1 MLDIKF
7 IRDNSEL
14 VQKAAHDK
22 RVNFDVQKLLAVD
35 ERRRHV
41 LLELE
46 TKRAEQNARSKGPQP
61 SGELENLKKLKE
73 EVKLLEEEI
82 NNIQKEFDQLMYQVP
97 NIPSIDTPIGLDE
110 SGNKVI
116 RQVGKLPSFDFQPKE
131 HWQLGN
137 DLNLIDNERAAKVSG
152 SRFTFLKKELALLQF
167 ALIQFAFSVL
177 TDEKIIKR
185 IIKQAG
191 LELSSK
197 PFVPIIPPVLIKPEA
212 FGKIAR
218 LQPK

>member
-82 NNIQKEFDQLMYQVP
+82 NNIKKEFDQLMYQVP
-97 NIPSIDTPIGLDE
+97 NI
-110 SGNKVI
+110 
-116 RQVGKLPSFDFQPKE
+116 
-131 HWQLGN
+131 
-137 DLNLIDNERAAKVSG
+137 
-152 SRFTFLKKELALLQF
+152 
-167 ALIQFAFSVL
+167 
-177 TDEKIIKR
+177 
-185 IIKQAG
+185 
-191 LELSSK
+191 
-197 PFVPIIPPVLIKPEA
+197 
-212 FGKIAR
+212 
-218 LQPK
+218 